1 MAEEEKTIQDELSL
15 LILLSDRVIK
25 SALEAE
31 SSKAECGELAKQ
43 ADRLVH
49 KLRSAARLANQPLY
63 DRPLRRVAADV
74 RKNLE
79 RAITLARKCRHSG
92 VLRQVFAIAATA
104 DFRRVSALLESS
116 IADVTWILS
125 IFDSDSGTNLSLPP
139 IASNDPILAMLWSSI
154 ASVQI
159 GQLRDRVDAANN
171 LASLARDND
180 RNKKMI
186 VEEGGIVPLLKL
198 LKEGASPEAQ
208 IAAALAL
215 SSLGNDQDRVQ
226 LIARELAVPVIV
238 KVLGDSPAR
247 VQVAVAN
254 LVAKMAEMD
263 TTVQE
268 ELGGENV
275 TRPLVTL
282 LAFDT
287 VLDDPNL
294 QSGTPSIHSLV
305 QIARDP
311 AVTNIHN
318 SSSSSSLHSDGSSRG
333 GNHKKERGIESPEL
347 KLELKISCAKALW
360 KLSRGSLPN
369 SKKITETK
377 GLLCLAKLIEKE
389 RGELQRNCLMTVM
402 ELAAVAE
409 TNADLRRASFKPNSP
424 AAKAVLEQLLRVVNE
439 ENSPALLIPAIKSI
453 GCLARTF
460 PAKESRII
468 GPLVSRLGHRDAD
481 VATEA
486 ANSLGKFAC
495 PDNFNHVEHSK
506 AIIEFDGVPRLMNLL
521 KIIGRDQV
529 NELVLLC
536 YLALHVGN
544 NRAFEQVRA
553 RDVLEGA
560 ARSVVAQHPDL
571 RELFA
576 KAVHHLTL
584 YQTGAHTHRQAYAP

>member
-1 MAEEEKTIQDELSL
+1 MAEEVKTIQEELSF

-31 SSKAECGELAKQ
+31 SSKAECGELANQ
-43 ADRLVH
+43 ADRLAH
-49 KLRSAARLANQPLY
+49 KLRSAARLAAQPIY

-92 VLRQVFAIAATA
+92 ILRQVFAIAATA
-104 DFRRVSALLESS
+104 DFRRVGALLESS

-125 IFDSDSGTNLSLPP
+125 IFDSDGGANLSLPP

-198 LKEGASPEAQ
+198 LKEGACPEAQ

-226 LIARELAVPVIV
+226 LIAGELAVPIVV

-263 TTVQE
+263 PNVQD
-268 ELGGENV
+268 ELGRENV

-282 LAFDT
+282 LGFDT
-287 VLDDPNL
+287 VLDDPKL
-294 QSGTPSIHSLV
+294 QSGKTSIHSLV

-311 AVTNIHN
+311 VTNIHN

-360 KLSRGSLPN
+360 KLSR
-369 SKKITETK
+369 
-377 GLLCLAKLIEKE
+377 
-389 RGELQRNCLMTVM
+389 VM

-409 TNADLRRASFKPNSP
+409 TNADLRRASFKPNSS

-468 GPLVSRLGHRDAD
+468 GPLVSRLGHRDVD
-481 VATEA
+481 VSSEA
-486 ANSLGKFAC
+486 VISLGKFAC

-521 KIIGRDQV
+521 KISGRDQV

-536 YLALHVGN
+536 YLASHVGN
-544 NRAFEQVRA
+544 NKAFEQVRA

-584 YQTGAHTHRQAYAP
+584 YQVGAHTHRQAYAP

>member
-1 MAEEEKTIQDELSL
+1 MAEEVKTIQEELSY

-31 SSKAECGELAKQ
+31 SSKAECGELANQ
-43 ADRLVH
+43 ADRLAH
-49 KLRSAARLANQPLY
+49 KLRSTARLAAQPIY

-92 VLRQVFAIAATA
+92 ILRQVFAIAATA
-104 DFRRVSALLESS
+104 DFRRVGALLESS

-125 IFDSDSGTNLSLPP
+125 IFDSDGGANLSLPP

-198 LKEGASPEAQ
+198 LKEGACPEAQ

-226 LIARELAVPVIV
+226 LIAGELAVPIVV

-263 TTVQE
+263 PIVQD
-268 ELGGENV
+268 ELGRENV

-282 LAFDT
+282 LGFDT
-287 VLDDPNL
+287 VLDDPKL
-294 QSGTPSIHSLV
+294 QSGKTSIHSLV

-311 AVTNIHN
+311 VTNIHN

-360 KLSRGSLPN
+360 KLSRGSLLN

-409 TNADLRRASFKPNSP
+409 TNVDLRRVSFKPNSS

-481 VATEA
+481 VSSEA
-486 ANSLGKFAC
+486 VISLGKFAC

-521 KIIGRDQV
+521 KISGQDQV

-544 NRAFEQVRA
+544 NKAFEQVRA

-584 YQTGAHTHRQAYAP
+584 YQVGAHTHRQAYAP